1 MASSGAPDQAASDLS
16 ADFYDSLG
24 ANYETA
30 FGHDEGLAKFIE
42 TASSFMK
49 PSSKVLDVGCGTGKP
64 VAHALAGKDH
74 HLTGIDIAP
83 KMIEL
88 SRNAVPTGQFEVAN
102 MLDYEPKERMDAVL
116 NIFSLFPLSREELEA
131 MSRKWADWLV
141 PGGILC
147 IGAVAADSVNA
158 AEESYDED
166 GLCARGL
173 CFQFMGEKVELS
185 LMTKK
190 GWALLLEKA
199 GFEVLHTEEDWFV
212 PPVEARSDSE
222 MHFFIVARRS
232 S

>member
-1 MASSGAPDQAASDLS
+1 MASSGAPDQAATDLS

-24 ANYETA
+24 ADYESA

-42 TASSFMK
+42 TASSFII

-64 VAHALAGKDH
+64 VARTLAGKGH
-74 HLTGIDIAP
+74 QVTGIDMAP
-83 KMIEL
+83 TMIEL
-88 SRNAVPTGQFEVAN
+88 SRKAVPSGQFEVAN
-102 MLDYEPKERMDAVL
+102 MHEYKPKERMDAVW
-116 NIFSLFPLSREELEA
+116 NIFSLFPLSREELET

-158 AEESYDED
+158 DDGSYDED

-190 GWALLLEKA
+190 GWTLLLEKA
-199 GFEVLHTEEDWFV
+199 GFEVLQTEENWFV
-212 PPVEARSDSE
+212 PPAKARSDSE